1 MKLRLWPR
9 RSRVEPAPADIT
21 PEEPAAPPEPEP
33 EPEPE
38 PAAELELPPAPAP
51 PPEEELPATVTLT
64 LEEAKEAIRAAS
76 GDVIQ
81 VGFLAGAY
89 RRSQEEDPRSAETRA
104 ARAQLTELLAKR
116 LKDRKLLAPDGIFE
130 LRDESAG

>member
-9 RSRVEPAPADIT
+9 RVRVEPAPEEIT
-21 PEEPAAPPEPEP
+21 PEEPAAPPELEP

-38 PAAELELPPAPAP
+38 LELPSAP
-51 PPEEELPATVTLT
+51 PPPSPSEEEELPAIVTLT
-64 LEEAKEAIRAAS
+64 LEEAKDAIRAAS

-89 RRSQEEDPRSAETRA
+89 KRSQDEDPRSAETRA
-104 ARAQLTELLAKR
+104 ARAQLCELVAKR